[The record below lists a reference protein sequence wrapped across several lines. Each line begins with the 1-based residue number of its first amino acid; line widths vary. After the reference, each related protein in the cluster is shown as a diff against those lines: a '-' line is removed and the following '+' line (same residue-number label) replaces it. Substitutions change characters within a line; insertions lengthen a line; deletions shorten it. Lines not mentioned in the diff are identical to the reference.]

1 MPNRLAK
8 AKSPYLQKSAHQPV
22 DWYEWSEEAFK
33 KAKEEDKPILLSIG
47 AVWCHWCHVMAKES
61 FEDPEIAR
69 IINENFVAIKVDRDE
84 RPDIDRRYQEVVI
97 ALTGSGGWPLTVFLT
112 PDGHAFFGGT
122 YFPPDDRWG
131 RPGFK
136 SLLLRIAQLWR
147 EDKNRVLRSAQS
159 IYESLKNYT
168 SQNFKDYVDQSLLEK
183 GISTLLASID
193 YEYGGIGSA
202 PKFHHAKAF
211 ELLLYHYFFNP
222 SSLLQKALQL
232 SLDSMAKGGV
242 YDHLLG
248 GFFRYSTDD
257 RWIVPHFEK
266 MLNDNAELLSL
277 YSKAY
282 QLFGIEL
289 YKKTARGIVSYYRK
303 YGIDPRGGFYASQDA
318 DIGELDEGGYYT
330 FSLKELEE
338 VLSPQELKV
347 ASLYY
352 HVAEKGEMHHDP
364 SKNVLF
370 IAMEE
375 EEIAKLLNMPLQEVK
390 TLLESANK
398 KLLAYREEKRPTPYI
413 DKTLYTNW
421 NSLMVEALCDYYKAF
436 KDPWAYEFAK
446 KTAERL
452 LADFY
457 SEGKVMHTHGVEGFS
472 EDYLFLAKA
481 LLSLYEITQERRYLE
496 LSVELTDRA
505 INLFWDERDWGF
517 YDSAMEGEGLLKVRV
532 KNLQDT
538 PTQSVNGSAGLFLL
552 TLGSVSGEGRFI
564 DYAEKVLQAFARFV
578 KEVPMVSHSYLISL
592 YAYLKGVY
600 KVETEKFFE
609 PALFLFRP
617 FKFVV
622 RSDVDGLVVCEG
634 NTCMRYESVNQ
645 VLEQHKR
652 P

>member
-1 MPNRLAK
+1 MPNRLINAR
-8 AKSPYLQKSAHQPV
+8 SPYLRKSAHQPV
-22 DWYEWSEEAFK
+22 DWYEWSEEAFE
-33 KAKEEDKPILLSIG
+33 KARREDKPILLSIG

-61 FEDPEIAR
+61 FEDPEIAK
-69 IINENFVAIKVDRDE
+69 IINENFVAVKVDRDE

-112 PDGHAFFGGT
+112 PDGNAFFGGT

-136 SLLLRIAQLWR
+136 SLLLRIAQLWK
-147 EDKNRVLRSAQS
+147 EDKSRIIRSAQS
-159 IYESLKNYT
+159 IYESLSSYS
-168 SQNFKDYVDQSLLEK
+168 SQSFKDYADQSLLEK

-193 YEYGGIGSA
+193 YQYGGLGSA

-211 ELLLYHYFFNP
+211 ELLLYHHFFNP
-222 SSLLQKALQL
+222 SPLLQKALEI
-232 SLDSMAKGGV
+232 SLDSMAKGGI

-282 QLFGIEL
+282 QVFGKEL
-289 YKKTARGIVSYYRK
+289 YKKTAEGIINYYKK
-303 YGIDPRGGFYASQDA
+303 YGTDQEGGFYASQDA

-330 FSLKELEE
+330 FSLRELEE

-352 HVAEKGEMHHDP
+352 DVQERGEMHHDP

-370 IAMEE
+370 VAMEE
-375 EEIAKLLNMPLQEVK
+375 EEIAKLLNMPLEEVK
-390 TLLESANK
+390 SLLESAK
-398 KLLAYREEKRPTPYI
+398 RKLLAYREEKRSMPYI
-413 DKTLYTNW
+413 DKTIYTNW

-436 KDPWAYEFAK
+436 KDPWAKEFAQ
-446 KTAERL
+446 KTIERL
-452 LADFY
+452 LRDFY
-457 SEGKVMHTHGVEGFS
+457 LDGKVLHTHDVDGFS

-481 LLSLYEITQERRYLE
+481 LLSIYEITQERRYLE
-496 LSVELTDRA
+496 LSMEITNKALE
-505 INLFWDERDWGF
+505 LFWDSAGWGF
-517 YDSAMEGEGLLKVRV
+517 YDSAVEGQGLLKLRL

-538 PTQSVNGSAGLFLL
+538 PTQSVNGSAGLLLL
-552 TLGSVSGEGRFI
+552 TLGTISGEGKFI
-564 DYAEKVLQAFARFV
+564 DYGEKTLQAFARFV
-578 KEVPMVSHSYLISL
+578 REVPMVSHSYLISL
-592 YAYLKGVY
+592 YAYLRGIY
-600 KVETEKFFE
+600 KVETEEFFE
-609 PALFLFRP
+609 PALFFFRP

-622 RSDVDGLVVCEG
+622 KSSVDGLVVCEG
-634 NTCMRYESVNQ
+634 STCQRYESINQ
-645 VLEQHKR
+645 ILKKGE
-652 P
+652 